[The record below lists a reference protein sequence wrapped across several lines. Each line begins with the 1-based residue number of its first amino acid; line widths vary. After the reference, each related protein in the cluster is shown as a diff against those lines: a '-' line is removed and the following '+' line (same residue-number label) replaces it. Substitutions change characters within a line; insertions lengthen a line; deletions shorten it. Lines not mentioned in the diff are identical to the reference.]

1 MFGGTIMDIN
11 VKCVFVFIFF
21 VIFYVSY
28 DCNRCYA
35 KTMPAKKYLIDET
48 VGDTNVKKLGKLGN
62 EYICGV
68 GGDYIWRG
76 IWESQYSNN

>member
-1 MFGGTIMDIN
+1 MLRSDSKI
-11 VKCVFVFIFF
+11 
-21 VIFYVSY
+21 VSFK
-28 DCNRCYA
+28 NPA

-48 VGDTNVKKLGKLGN
+48 VGDTNVKKLGNLGK

>member
-21 VIFYVSY
+21 VIFYASY

-35 KTMPAKKYLIDET
+35 KINPIVEKNNFIYL
-48 VGDTNVKKLGKLGN
+48 LF
-62 EYICGV
+62 
-68 GGDYIWRG
+68 
-76 IWESQYSNN
+76 